1 MLLSELV
8 RKTPEAHEDYD
19 SLCKSH
25 RAAKELADYV
35 NERKREAESRAAFAE
50 LRGKRF
56 SAPSGFVLPSPAPAP
71 LSWGGSIIRKPRDKH
86 DYNSTLVLLRLQCT
100 HVF

>member
-56 SAPSGFVLPSPAPAP
+56 SAPSGFVLLQARLPPPPCAPR
-71 LSWGGSIIRKPRDKH
+71 GGSR
-86 DYNSTLVLLRLQCT
+86 SEALGGGLRLAHAPRT
-100 HVF
+100 